1 MAFTNR
7 TKISEYDATAAN
19 NINLGTAASPAARL
33 GEYGVDADAEAMRPS
48 DTNGALRE
56 LMAHLKAMDVGT
68 NPLTTPNLGEP
79 TADVI
84 GLNTSYSEDGNEA
97 QGSIFWNPDEL
108 TANLVQNGTILQIG
122 QEIQINVRNS
132 TGSDIADG
140 SAVMATGTL
149 GASGRITVGLMDAS
163 SAANAKMFIGIATET
178 ITAGGDGK
186 VTWFGKVRDIDTS
199 GFTQPSIL
207 WCDPATAGGLTE
219 TQPSAPNAKLAVAYV
234 IYSATA
240 QNGGTIFVRG
250 TPGQLLSECHDVQIS
265 GTPADNELLAY
276 DATTGAFINQ
286 TAAEAG
292 LQSVLAEGAFV
303 DGDKTKLD
311 GIETGADVTDAT
323 NVEAAGAVMDG
334 DYADGTY
341 LVGTAT
347 PGTYTQVTD
356 NSTDWNT
363 AYGWGDHSTA
373 GYITSGLQDGG
384 NVSTGLYF
392 QDNANLRVGTGT
404 DLQISSDG
412 TDVEALLG
420 SNVDF
425 NIQASSTGFTYLSKS
440 GSASGDTP
448 VVGGAQNTYA
458 LAATTGGG
466 VGFGL
471 RSPNGNGVSL
481 NATTLSGR
489 YSDVTD
495 GSEDTRLEV
504 TTYVAGTPTT
514 VATFRGDQAS
524 TIPGS
529 LSVTGALTQNGNDV
543 LTTAS
548 GVALYGD
555 TTANFT
561 GTLQNG
567 GNTVLTTAT
576 GATTGKAIAMAI
588 VFG

>member
-7 TKISEYDATAAN
+7 TKISQYDATAAN
-19 NINLGTAASPAARL
+19 NINLGTALSPAARL
-33 GEYGVDADAEAMRPS
+33 GEYGVNLDAEAMRPS

-68 NPLTTPNLGEP
+68 NPLTTPSLGEP

-186 VTWFGKVRDIDTS
+186 VTWFGKVRDINTS

-265 GTPADNELLAY
+265 GTPADNEVLAY
-276 DATTGAFINQ
+276 DTTTGAFINQ
-286 TAAEAG
+286 TASEAG
-292 LQSVLAEGAFV
+292 VQPYNSALDTYVTRALSAGELTQLGNIDSYSITGMQWSIVSGLNQSLSTTANPTFSTASLGAYSTVDSIKIGYRNIPIVAATTVGTTHVGKCLTASTTVTVPNSTMAAGDVVSIFNNSASGITLTLNPTLAYVNGADAASATLSAYGVATVLFV
-303 DGDKTKLD
+303 DAT
-311 GIETGADVTDAT
+311 TCVVT
-323 NVEAAGAVMDG
+323 
-334 DYADGTY
+334 
-341 LVGTAT
+341 
-347 PGTYTQVTD
+347 
-356 NSTDWNT
+356 
-363 AYGWGDHSTA
+363 
-373 GYITSGLQDGG
+373 G
-384 NVSTGLYF
+384 NVS
-392 QDNANLRVGTGT
+392 
-404 DLQISSDG
+404 
-412 TDVEALLG
+412 
-420 SNVDF
+420 
-425 NIQASSTGFTYLSKS
+425 
-440 GSASGDTP
+440 
-448 VVGGAQNTYA
+448 
-458 LAATTGGG
+458 
-466 VGFGL
+466 
-471 RSPNGNGVSL
+471 
-481 NATTLSGR
+481 
-489 YSDVTD
+489 
-495 GSEDTRLEV
+495 
-504 TTYVAGTPTT
+504 
-514 VATFRGDQAS
+514 
-524 TIPGS
+524 
-529 LSVTGALTQNGNDV
+529 
-543 LTTAS
+543 
-548 GVALYGD
+548 
-555 TTANFT
+555 
-561 GTLQNG
+561 
-567 GNTVLTTAT
+567 
-576 GATTGKAIAMAI
+576 
-588 VFG
+588 

>member
-219 TQPSAPNAKLAVAYV
+219 TQPSAPNAKQAVAYV

-265 GTPADNELLAY
+265 GTPADNEFLAY
-276 DATTGAFINQ
+276 DTTTGAFINQ

-292 LQSVLAEGAFV
+292 VAALSGAAFT
-303 DGDKTKLD
+303 GDVSLD
-311 GIETGADVTDAT
+311 TRLLL
-323 NVEAAGAVMDG
+323 
-334 DYADGTY
+334 ADGTAASPAIGFTNDSDSGLY
-341 LVGTAT
+341 YSGGAVRVAFNGAQTFAFGGGIAYSDDLLPSATETSALGGTLNRWNTFYTKDGDFSGSVTLGSDSADTITVNGVLTNGAQINDGVGDVKIGYRNIPIVAATTVGATHVGKCLTAST
-347 PGTYTQVTD
+347 TVTVP
-356 NSTDWNT
+356 NSTMAAGDVVSIFNNSASGIT
-363 AYGWGDHSTA
+363 LTLSPTLAYVNGADAASATLSAYGVATVLFIDSTTCV
-373 GYITSGLQDGG
+373 ITG
-384 NVSTGLYF
+384 NVS
-392 QDNANLRVGTGT
+392 
-404 DLQISSDG
+404 
-412 TDVEALLG
+412 
-420 SNVDF
+420 
-425 NIQASSTGFTYLSKS
+425 
-440 GSASGDTP
+440 
-448 VVGGAQNTYA
+448 
-458 LAATTGGG
+458 
-466 VGFGL
+466 
-471 RSPNGNGVSL
+471 
-481 NATTLSGR
+481 
-489 YSDVTD
+489 
-495 GSEDTRLEV
+495 
-504 TTYVAGTPTT
+504 
-514 VATFRGDQAS
+514 
-524 TIPGS
+524 
-529 LSVTGALTQNGNDV
+529 
-543 LTTAS
+543 
-548 GVALYGD
+548 
-555 TTANFT
+555 
-561 GTLQNG
+561 
-567 GNTVLTTAT
+567 
-576 GATTGKAIAMAI
+576 
-588 VFG
+588 

>member
-1 MAFTNR
+1 MAFTDR
-7 TKISEYDATAAN
+7 TKISQYDATAAN
-19 NINLGTAASPAARL
+19 NINLGTALSPAARL
-33 GEYGVDADAEAMRPS
+33 GEYGVNLDAEAMRPS

-68 NPLTTPNLGEP
+68 NPLTTPSLGEP

-186 VTWFGKVRDIDTS
+186 VTWFGKVRDINTS

-265 GTPADNELLAY
+265 GTPADNEVLAY
-276 DATTGAFINQ
+276 DTTTGAFINQ

-292 LQSVLAEGAFV
+292 VQSYSSA
-303 DGDKTKLD
+303 LD
-311 GIETGADVTDAT
+311 
-323 NVEAAGAVMDG
+323 
-334 DYADGTY
+334 TY
-341 LVGTAT
+341 V
-347 PGTYTQVTD
+347 
-356 NSTDWNT
+356 
-363 AYGWGDHSTA
+363 
-373 GYITSGLQDGG
+373 
-384 NVSTGLYF
+384 
-392 QDNANLRVGTGT
+392 
-404 DLQISSDG
+404 
-412 TDVEALLG
+412 
-420 SNVDF
+420 
-425 NIQASSTGFTYLSKS
+425 
-440 GSASGDTP
+440 
-448 VVGGAQNTYA
+448 TYA
-458 LAATTGGG
+458 LTQAELQQLGNIGANSITGTQWSIVSGLNQGLSTADNPTFNNLTATG
-466 VGFGL
+466 
-471 RSPNGNGVSL
+471 
-481 NATTLSGR
+481 TLSGIS
-489 YSDVTD
+489 YPPT
-495 GSEDTRLEV
+495 V
-504 TTYVAGTPTT
+504 TTIV
-514 VATFRGDQAS
+514 
-524 TIPGS
+524 
-529 LSVTGALTQNGNDV
+529 
-543 LTTAS
+543 
-548 GVALYGD
+548 GD
-555 TTANFT
+555 TADSENWDTNTPPRKYITGVHSDCPISSTAYVPAKT
-561 GTLQNG
+561 GTHILSLNTFLFSDTTNSKYSFYWVCYENG
-567 GNTVLTTAT
+567 AAFFIIETYTPVTSVMTPLMSKVVNLTADNDYTFYFISASQPDE
-576 GATTGKAIAMAI
+576 AYIRQDLASRNFVDC
-588 VFG
+588 VFLG